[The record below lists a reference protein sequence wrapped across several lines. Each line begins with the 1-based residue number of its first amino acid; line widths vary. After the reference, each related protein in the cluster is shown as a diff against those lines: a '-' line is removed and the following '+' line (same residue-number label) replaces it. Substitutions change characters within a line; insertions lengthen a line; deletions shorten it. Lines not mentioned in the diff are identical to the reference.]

1 MRKWVIRE
9 VPANVPQ
16 TQLVA
21 KSSNRLVALKG
32 REVREL
38 GDGLV
43 DRLQSL
49 NGTQFY
55 MLRV

>member
-1 MRKWVIRE
+1 MIRE

-43 DRLQSL
+43 DRLQAL
-49 NGTQFY
+49 NRTLFY
-55 MLRV
+55 MLRI